1 MIEYSRFCNRFQGC
15 SVFLYSRFSKCIS
28 TFVCLCWALY
38 EYIIIY
44 LVFCFVCNN
53 VHSVRLYQVII
64 RIWCVPLCSPVSFFP
79 HVNVSVVF
87 LYSTVVTLYQHT
99 ITWCFVYD
107 VTTYLKEIS
116 CFFLHLVSNGVLTS
130 ISNNKTNK

>member
-53 VHSVRLYQVII
+53 VHSVSSYYKNLVCTFVHPCIFFAT
-64 RIWCVPLCSPVSFFP
+64 CKCKCSIFVQYCTNS
-79 HVNVSVVF
+79 
-87 LYSTVVTLYQHT
+87 LYQHT